1 MLHANYLAPEDLRVK
16 SKVYQS
22 MDLLGADQID
32 RRTAML
38 ETPALIKAYLRLGGF
53 VGDGAYVDHEFN
65 TTDVCLILDTA
76 RMNERQ
82 SRIYTRGTTTG

>member
-1 MLHANYLAPEDLRVK
+1 M
-16 SKVYQS
+16 
-22 MDLLGADQID
+22 
-32 RRTAML
+32 T
-38 ETPALIKAYLRLGGF
+38 TPALIKAYLRLGGF